1 MPLRIAWF
9 ISNHGWGHLNRSMVA
24 LRSLID
30 AGHRV
35 LVVTASDM
43 SEAARQAVPDAD
55 QASGALDRGYAFGA
69 GGRGA
74 DPDRSRPL
82 LRFATKVDE
91 TVRRGVRG
99 WGPDV
104 VVADATP
111 WASAVAA
118 DLDVPSVICSNFS
131 WDDQY
136 AALYTLYK
144 GDRQAA
150 GAVDTIRQHVRRFDL
165 ALELPLGPGIPS
177 VRTRQPIPLVG
188 RKPTD
193 GVTLSSPPTVTWAF
207 GRTPLDEQPADC
219 LDALIEVCRQYGL
232 DVAANTT
239 VADAYPG
246 VIRAVA
252 DAAYWP
258 DVLASS
264 RLVVTKTGYST
275 VAEALRGPSHVIAF
289 GITGLPEERAMLAE
303 IEARDYGR
311 GIPLDESDP
320 AGRLAAV
327 ASELLR
333 QPPRVPVTEDG
344 TSALERALVDLA
356 AGR

>member
-9 ISNHGWGHLNRSMVA
+9 ISNHGWGHLNRSTVA
-24 LRSLID
+24 LQSLVD

-35 LVVTASDM
+35 LVVTAAEM

-55 QASGALDRGYAFGA
+55 QLSGALDRGYAFGT

-82 LRFATKVDE
+82 LHFATEVDE
-91 TVRRGVRG
+91 TVLQGARAWR
-99 WGPDV
+99 PDV

-111 WASAVAA
+111 WASAVAGE
-118 DLDVPSVICSNFS
+118 LGVPSVICSNFS

-136 AALYTLYK
+136 AALYER
-144 GDRQAA
+144 DREAA
-150 GAVDTIRQHVRRFDL
+150 GAIQAIRQHVERFDL

-188 RKPTD
+188 RKPTE
-193 GVTLSSPPTVTWAF
+193 GVTPSTPPTVSWAF
-207 GRTPLDEQPADC
+207 GRTPFDEQPADC
-219 LDALIEVCRQYGL
+219 LEALLKVCRQYGL
-232 DVAANTT
+232 EVAANTT

-275 VAEALRGPSHVIAF
+275 VAEALRGPTHVIAF

-303 IEARDYGR
+303 IEARHYGR

-320 AGRLAAV
+320 AERLADA
-327 ASELLR
+327 ASDLLR

-344 TSALERALVDLA
+344 TSVLERALVDLA
-356 AGR
+356 GR